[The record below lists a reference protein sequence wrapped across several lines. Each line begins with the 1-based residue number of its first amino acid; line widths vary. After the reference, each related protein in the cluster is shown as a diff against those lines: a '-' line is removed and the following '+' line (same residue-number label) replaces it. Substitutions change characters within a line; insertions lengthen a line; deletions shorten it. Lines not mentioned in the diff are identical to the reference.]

1 MAEKMHAAVWAKPSA
16 SRAGFPQTRPLF
28 QGHLAAAFWAAWLPA
43 LYAGIMWRRTT
54 TAAALWSMT
63 WGSVIALLLGLGRVF
78 EITPEWLPPSVF
90 AFLGATAILVFLSLT
105 GRASER
111 EIEVFESMREPDDT
125 EESETDE

>member
-1 MAEKMHAAVWAKPSA
+1 
-16 SRAGFPQTRPLF
+16 
-28 QGHLAAAFWAAWLPA
+28 
-43 LYAGIMWRRTT
+43 
-54 TAAALWSMT
+54 MT